1 MIATSAIIPASGR
14 GRRLGKPYN
23 KVFLPLAGVP
33 MLARTLAVFQ
43 ACEAVEEIVL
53 LVNEDEI
60 RRASDLVSDHRFSKV
75 AAIAP
80 GGDSRQDSVRNGLS
94 CLSRSAEIVAIHDA
108 ARPLVTP
115 EIIVSSIEA
124 ARECGAAV
132 AAVSAVDTI
141 KSSGDGRFV
150 TETLDRARLYAVQTP
165 QTFDRLLIESAYERA
180 FADDYLGTD
189 DASLV
194 ERIGRQVAIVEGSCE
209 NIKVTSPPDI
219 ATAEA
224 VLEARGEGVHAG
236 MRVGHGCDVH
246 RFAPD
251 RKLFLGGVAFPGE
264 DGLLGHSDADVL
276 IHAVMDAILG
286 AAGMPDIGRLFPDTD
301 ASYEGIR
308 STELLRCV
316 ADRVADAGWR
326 VGNVDATLIAE
337 RPRIA
342 ARVDDMRRA
351 VAEALGIPPSQVG
364 IKATT
369 SEGLGRIGEGL
380 GIECHAV
387 ALLQRP

>member
-1 MIATSAIIPASGR
+1 MTATSAIIPASGR

-23 KVFLPLAGVP
+23 KVFLPLAGMP

-43 ACEAVEEIVL
+43 ACEEIEEIVL
-53 LVNEDEI
+53 VVNEDETC
-60 RRASDLVSDHRFSKV
+60 RASDLVSDYCFSKV

-80 GGDSRQDSVRNGLS
+80 GGESRQDSVRNGLS
-94 CLSRSAEIVAIHDA
+94 RISPTSEIVAIHDA

-115 EIIVSSIEA
+115 DIIVSSIQA
-124 ARECGAAV
+124 AREFGAAV
-132 AAVSAVDTI
+132 AAVPAVNTI

-150 TETLDRARLYAVQTP
+150 DETLDRGRLYAVQTP
-165 QTFDRLLIESAYERA
+165 QAFDRSLIESAYERA
-180 FADDYLGTD
+180 SADDYVGTD

-194 ERIGRQVAIVEGSCE
+194 ERIGRTVAIVQGSCE
-209 NIKVTSPPDI
+209 NIKVTSPPDV

-224 VLEARGEGVHAG
+224 VLEARGEIVRAEI
-236 MRVGHGCDVH
+236 RVGHGCDVH
-246 RFAPD
+246 RFSPG

-276 IHAVMDAILG
+276 VHAVMDALLG
-286 AAGMPDIGRLFPDTD
+286 AAGMPDIGRLFPDTH
-301 ASYEGIR
+301 ASYKGIR
-308 STELLRCV
+308 STQLLRRV
-316 ADRVADAGWR
+316 AERIADAGWL

-342 ARVDDMRRA
+342 ARVEDMRRA
-351 VAEALGIPPSQVG
+351 VAEALGITPSQVG

-369 SEGLGRIGEGL
+369 AEGLGRIGEGL
-380 GIECHAV
+380 GIECHAI
-387 ALLQRP
+387 ALLRRP